1 MKQAA
6 FKKEESSSD
15 RQELAKFE
23 DELQL
28 VKVRNLGQENLKM
41 NSFQRLEEFIS
52 KIGRIETSSI

>member
-1 MKQAA
+1 LKQAA